1 MIHCNCGLLT
11 SILVHFNNFSY
22 ITVTGVGVIGK
33 DIALVKALL
42 ELSLEE
48 KSVYILF
55 RFSFEVL
62 YTKTPARVGYFP
74 IPYSGPE

>member
-1 MIHCNCGLLT
+1 MSH
-11 SILVHFNNFSY
+11 

-55 RFSFEVL
+55 RFSFKVL
-62 YTKTPARVGYFP
+62 YTKTQ
-74 IPYSGPE
+74 PE

>member
-1 MIHCNCGLLT
+1 MLEFKHKKSRIG
-11 SILVHFNNFSY
+11 SINY
-22 ITVTGVGVIGK
+22 VTGVGVIGK

-42 ELSLEE
+42 ELSLKE

>member
-1 MIHCNCGLLT
+1 MSH
-11 SILVHFNNFSY
+11 
-22 ITVTGVGVIGK
+22 ITVTGVGVIRK

-62 YTKTPARVGYFP
+62 YTKTPARVRYFP

>member
-1 MIHCNCGLLT
+1 MGYCCIVNLRLHPNDPL
-11 SILVHFNNFSY
+11 
-22 ITVTGVGVIGK
+22 
-33 DIALVKALL
+33 IALVKALL